1 MTVAGKKP
9 LAMHSILTP
18 FDAAGPHDEP
28 DDARSKVSSTSRDQ
42 GMSVFT
48 RLGGEVNWLWFA
60 PAAGR
65 ACALVIG
72 EITPPYRRGLST
84 RFDRVERIP
93 LTTLQRVAVSDESG
107 ASHARLTYDDGT
119 VDGVVSVDLV
129 TTWSHV
135 HRSPFQDPQFGVVLA
150 ELRRLLRPGGF
161 LFLSGPNPRW
171 HRTLLRRD
179 TSERAL
185 SGLNLRDARAAM
197 AGAGF
202 SETQAYFV
210 EPFSVVPA
218 CRRAAF
224 AYERQRWPRTHAF
237 MRGLW
242 AAVGLHDLLYPEA
255 FILAIK

>member
-1 MTVAGKKP
+1 
-9 LAMHSILTP
+9 MHSVLTP

-28 DDARSKVSSTSRDQ
+28 DDASSKVSSTSRDQ

-65 ACALVIG
+65 ACGLVIG
-72 EITPPYRRGLST
+72 EITTPYRRGLST
-84 RFDRVERIP
+84 RFDRLESIP
-93 LTTLQRVAVSDESG
+93 LATLQRVAVPDAHG
-107 ASHARLTYDDGT
+107 ASHARLTYDDGS

-129 TTWSHV
+129 TTWSHM
-135 HRSPFQDPQFGVVLA
+135 HRSPFQDPQFGVVLS

-161 LFLSGPNPRW
+161 LFLSGPNARW

-179 TSERAL
+179 TSGRAPA
-185 SGLNLRDARAAM
+185 GLDLREARDALV
-197 AGAGF
+197 GAGF
-202 SETQAYFV
+202 SETQAYLV
-210 EPFSVVPA
+210 EPFTVVPA
-218 CRRAAF
+218 SRRAAL

-242 AAVGLHDLLYPEA
+242 AAVGLHELLYPEA
-255 FILAIK
+255 CILAIK